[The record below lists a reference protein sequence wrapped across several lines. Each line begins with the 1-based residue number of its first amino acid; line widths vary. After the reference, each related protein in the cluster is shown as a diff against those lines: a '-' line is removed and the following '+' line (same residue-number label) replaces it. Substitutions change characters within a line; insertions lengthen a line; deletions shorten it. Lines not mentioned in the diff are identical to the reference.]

1 MDLFMSVVNFVVN
14 NIFSQAAILL
24 GLIALIGLL
33 IQRKSAS
40 DCISGTFKTI
50 MGLLIL
56 SAGCGVIIGSLE
68 YFNAWFSAAV
78 GVEGVVASMETMY
91 AVTMEAGALARDI
104 TLAYAGIYVV
114 NIILA
119 RLTKFKYI
127 FLNGEAPL
135 YFSMVGVLFG
145 EGVFG
150 MSPAASVIMSM
161 VIGGAFTVLLPA
173 SAQPF
178 IRKITGGDEIAY
190 AHTSTLGCVFAGL
203 VGKLVGDPEKST
215 EDIKI
220 SPKLSFLSDTYLAI
234 GTIMIPLYII
244 VALLAGSD
252 VVAESAGSMNYIM
265 FAILQ
270 GITFCVGIY
279 ILLSG
284 VSLLISELVPAFSG
298 IAEKLVPG
306 AVPALDCP
314 VIYTYAPNAVIFGFI
329 FTTIGSFLGML
340 IWPMLG
346 LPVVIPGGLACFF
359 AGGASA
365 VFANATGGFRGTV
378 IACTLHGL
386 LLSLLAAVVAPFIN
400 TIVIEG
406 MPALTAY
413 TLSES
418 DTPILGLLYQFI
430 GTPIAGLLH

>member
-1 MDLFMSVVNFVVN
+1 MDVFMSILGFIVN
-14 NIFSQAAILL
+14 NIFSQAAILIGIFAL
-24 GLIALIGLL
+24 VGLI
-33 IQRKSAS
+33 IQKKSLS
-40 DCISGTFKTI
+40 DCVSGAFKTI
-50 MGLLIL
+50 MGMLIL
-56 SAGCGVIIGSLE
+56 GAGCGVIIGSLE
-68 YFNAWFSAAV
+68 HFNAWFSAAV
-78 GVEGVVASMETMY
+78 GSDGVVASMETMY
-91 AVTMEAGALARDI
+91 AVTMGAGALARDI

-119 RLTKFKYI
+119 RITPFKYI

-150 MSPAASVIMSM
+150 MGSAPAVIMSM
-161 VIGGAFTVLLPA
+161 LIGGAFTVLLPA
-173 SAQPF
+173 AAQP
-178 IRKITGGDEIAY
+178 IMRKITGGNEIAY
-190 AHTSTLGCVFAGL
+190 AHTSTLGCVFTGL
-203 VGKLVGDPEKST
+203 ISKLVGDPENST

-234 GTIMIPLYII
+234 GTIMIPLYIVI
-244 VALLAGSD
+244 AVLAGRD

-265 FAILQ
+265 FAIIQ

-298 IAEKLVPG
+298 IAEKVVPG
-306 AVPALDCP
+306 AIPALDCP
-314 VIYTYAPNAVIFGFI
+314 VIYTYAPNAVVFGFI
-329 FTTIGSFLGML
+329 FTTIGSFIGML
-340 IWPMLG
+340 IWPLFG

-365 VFANATGGFRGTV
+365 VFANATGGRRGTI

-386 LLSLLAAVVAPFIN
+386 LLSFLAALIAPYIS
-400 TIVIEG
+400 TIVMEG
-406 MPALTAY
+406 LPSLTAY

-430 GTPIAGLLH
+430 VGPIASLFH